1 MVWTLPEPM
10 LAAAVD
16 SPVLPAGYAGE
27 PKWDGYRALL
37 AKHADGRV
45 MIRSRRGTDMTAAF
59 PEITAAAAALPA
71 DVGLD
76 GEVVVWA
83 EERLAFE
90 RLQGRLNRTASGA
103 ARLAAQWPA
112 HFVAFDLLRF
122 GAEGSLVGRPYVAR
136 RAALESLFAEHE
148 LGPPWVLCPSTT
160 DPGVAEGWL
169 SWSAVGMEG
178 LVFKR
183 LDQRYAPGRRGWR
196 KYRARASTEA
206 VVGAVSGSI
215 ALPRTVLLGRFDAG
229 GALQYVGRTSVLPS
243 EAARALA
250 AQLTA
255 PSGGHPWT
263 GWTFSAGWGTKQVL
277 QVELVEPVLVAE
289 VSADVS
295 LDTAGRW
302 RHPVRWRRVRAD
314 AAPGDVPVFGSG
326 NEPAAG

>member
-10 LAAAVD
+10 LAVAVD
-16 SPVLPAGYAGE
+16 SPVLPAAHAGE

-37 AKHADGRV
+37 ARYADGRV
-45 MIRSRRGTDMTAAF
+45 VIRSRRGADMTTAF
-59 PEITAAAAALPA
+59 PEIAAAAMTLPEA
-71 DVGLD
+71 VGLD

-83 EERLAFE
+83 DDRLAFE
-90 RLQGRLNRTASGA
+90 RLQGRLNRSSAGA
-103 ARLAAQWPA
+103 AKLAAQWPA

-122 GAEGSLVGRPYVAR
+122 GAEGDLTGRHYVER
-136 RAALESLFAEHE
+136 RDALESLFAEQG
-148 LGPPWVLCPSTT
+148 LGAPWVLCPSTT
-160 DPGVAEGWL
+160 DPAVAEGWL
-169 SWSAVGMEG
+169 SWSSVGMEG

-183 LDQRYAPGRRGWR
+183 LNQKYAPGRRGWR

-215 ALPRTVLLGRFDAG
+215 ASPATVLLGRLDAS
-229 GALQYVGRTSVLPS
+229 GALRYVGRTSVLS
-243 EAARALA
+243 RETGRALA

-263 GWTFSAGWGTKQVL
+263 GWTFSAGWGTKEVL
-277 QVELVEPVLVAE
+277 RVELVEPVLVGE
-289 VSADVS
+289 VAADVS

-302 RHPVRWRRVRAD
+302 RHPVRWLRVRAD